1 MYKRRRKEG
10 MYKIVSSP
18 WLDLLGKAEDYRRN
32 DLNCFKDTINIFFGF
47 GLFHK
52 FRDGLV
58 LQLRNLFQVVM
69 FIVL

>member
-32 DLNCFKDTINIFFGF
+32 DLNCFKDTINIFFLALDSSINSEMGWCCNF
-47 GLFHK
+47 GIC
-52 FRDGLV
+52 FR
-58 LQLRNLFQVVM
+58 
-69 FIVL
+69 